1 MIGSTPE
8 QFRQSLATESVRYRN
23 LIRDN
28 DIKLGE

>member
-8 QFRQSLATESVRYRN
+8 QFRQSMTEESQRYRK

-28 DIKLGE
+28 DIRLEE